1 MQCLMSRLPGSQW
14 QFPMIRPFRYANVEK
29 FTKTLEPPICQ
40 LEELLVQLVFVVV
53 SISNFFSGTVSI
65 TKPQGTK
72 SESDSTIIIII
83 VVVVSLVIITIVIV
97 AIVIKKKRKYLKIA
111 K

>member
-1 MQCLMSRLPGSQW
+1 M
-14 QFPMIRPFRYANVEK
+14 FRPFCYANLEK
-29 FTKTLEPPICQ
+29 FTNTLEPPILQ
-40 LEELLVQLVFVVV
+40 LEELLVQLVLVVF
-53 SISNFFSGTVSI
+53 ISNFFSGTVSI

-72 SESDSTIIIII
+72 SESDSKIIII
-83 VVVVSLVIITIVIV
+83 VVVVVSLIVFAIVIV